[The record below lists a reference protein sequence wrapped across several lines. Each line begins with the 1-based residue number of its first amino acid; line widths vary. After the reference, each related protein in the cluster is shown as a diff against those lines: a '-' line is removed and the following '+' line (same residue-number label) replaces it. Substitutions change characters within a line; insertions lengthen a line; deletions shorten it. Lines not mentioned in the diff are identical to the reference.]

1 MEYKKT
7 AKSLVGRATISSNK
21 NKTLVKKKK
30 GEAWGAGQ
38 KCIYDLSS
46 NLFCIGK
53 QIIIGR
59 NVVCD
64 SVLDLSY

>member
-30 GEAWGAGQ
+30 KERHGGLA
-38 KCIYDLSS
+38 KSVFMICLVT
-46 NLFCIGK
+46 F
-53 QIIIGR
+53 
-59 NVVCD
+59 
-64 SVLDLSY
+64 SVLENK

>member
-1 MEYKKT
+1 MGGWPK
-7 AKSLVGRATISSNK
+7 
-21 NKTLVKKKK
+21 VK
-30 GEAWGAGQ
+30 ELAF
-38 KCIYDLSS
+38 CIYDLSS